1 MATYNEKLQALENI
15 LGKSAKEI
23 ETLKSEKIAFTDE
36 EKATLKDALYTN
48 YSTAFQIREMLRN
61 NKPFYVSLLLSDLDR
76 NTENAN
82 CFKAIFGDITPN
94 KTGVRVKEVTEE
106 LENFCNSLGLEVNKE
121 LSLVFCTDNRN
132 TNATLRNKVV
142 ELGLM
147 VKYKVNYKMPEFQAL
162 VKFLDELRNDLNGEI
177 GQKEKGKGKG
187 KKEDQVLRELKYIE
201 EKFNTQWNE
210 EEQASILKTLEATL
224 KAIKKQVKK

>member
-1 MATYNEKLQALENI
+1 MTTYNEKLQALENI
-15 LGKSAKEI
+15 LGKTTKEI
-23 ETLKSEKIAFTDE
+23 EQLKSEKITFSDK
-36 EKATLKDALYTN
+36 EKATLKDALNLN

-61 NKPFYVSLLLSDLDR
+61 NLSFYVSLLLSEVDR

-106 LENFCNSLGLEVNKE
+106 LGKFCDALGLEVNKE
-121 LSLVFCTDNRN
+121 LNLIFCTDNRATN
-132 TNATLRNKVV
+132 TTLRNKVV

-147 VKYKVNYKMPEFQAL
+147 VKDKVNYKMPEFQAL

-177 GQKEKGKGKG
+177 GQKEKGKGK
-187 KKEDQVLRELKYIE
+187 KEDQILRELKYIE
-201 EKFNTQWNE
+201 EKFSTQWNE

-224 KAIKKQVKK
+224 KTIKKQIKK

>member
-1 MATYNEKLQALENI
+1 MTTYNEKLTALENI

-23 ETLKSEKIAFTDE
+23 ETLKSEKINFSDD
-36 EKATLKDALYTN
+36 EKATLKDALNLN
-48 YSTAFQIREMLRN
+48 YSTSFQIREMLRN
-61 NKPFYVSLLLSDLDR
+61 NLSFYVSLLLSEVDR

-82 CFKAIFGDITPN
+82 CFKAIFGDVTPN
-94 KTGVRVKEVTEE
+94 RTAVRVKKVTEE
-106 LENFCNSLGLEVNKE
+106 LETFCNALSLEINKE

-147 VKYKVNYKMPEFQAL
+147 VKDKVNYKMPEFQAL

-177 GQKEKGKGKG
+177 GQKEKGKGK
-187 KKEDQVLRELKYIE
+187 KEDQILRELKYIE
-201 EKFNTQWNE
+201 EKFYSQWNE

-224 KAIKKQVKK
+224 KSIKKQVKK

>member
-1 MATYNEKLQALENI
+1 MSISYNEKLTALSSI
-15 LGKSAKEI
+15 LSV
-23 ETLKSEKIAFTDE
+23 SEKEVEKLKEEKISFNDE
-36 EKATLKDALYTN
+36 EKATLKNALHTN

-94 KTGVRVKEVTEE
+94 KTGVRVKEITPE
-106 LENFCNSLGLEVNKE
+106 LESFCIALGLEVNKE
-121 LSLVFCTDNRN
+121 LNLIFCTENRN

-142 ELGLM
+142 DLGLM
-147 VKYKVNYKMPEFQAL
+147 VKDKVNYKMPEFQAL

-177 GQKEKGKGKG
+177 GQKEKGKGK
-187 KKEDQVLRELKYIE
+187 KEDQILRELKYIE
-201 EKFNTQWNE
+201 EKFSSQWNE
-210 EEQASILKTLEATL
+210 EEQQSILKTLEATL
-224 KAIKKQVKK
+224 KAVKKQIKK

>member
-1 MATYNEKLQALENI
+1 MTTYNEKLQALENI

-23 ETLKSEKIAFTDE
+23 EKLKEEKINFNDE
-36 EKATLKDALYTN
+36 EKETLKDALHTN

-61 NKPFYVSLLLSDLDR
+61 NTPFYVSLLLSELDR
-76 NTENAN
+76 NTENTN

-94 KTGVRVKEVTEE
+94 RTAVRVKEFTKE
-106 LENFCNSLGLEVNKE
+106 LGDFCNALGLEVNKE
-121 LSLVFCTDNRN
+121 LNLVFCTDNRATN
-132 TNATLRNKVV
+132 TTLRNKVV

-147 VKYKVNYKMPEFQAL
+147 VKDKVNYKMPEFQAL

-177 GQKEKGKGKG
+177 GQSSKGKG
-187 KKEDQVLRELKYIE
+187 KKEDQVIRELKYIE
-201 EKFNTQWNE
+201 DKFLTQWNE

-224 KAIKKQVKK
+224 KAVKKQIKK

>member
-1 MATYNEKLQALENI
+1 MTTYNEKLQALENI

-23 ETLKSEKIAFTDE
+23 ESLKSEKIAFTDE
-36 EKATLKDALYTN
+36 EKATLKDALHTN

-61 NKPFYVSLLLSDLDR
+61 NQSFYVSLLLSEVDR
-76 NTENAN
+76 NTENMN
-82 CFKAIFGDITPN
+82 SFKAIFGDITPN
-94 KTGVRVKEVTEE
+94 RSAVRVKEVTEE
-106 LENFCNSLGLEVNKE
+106 LGKFCDALGLEVNKE
-121 LSLVFCTDNRN
+121 LNLVFCTDNRN

-147 VKYKVNYKMPEFQAL
+147 VKDKVNYKMPEFQAL

-177 GQKEKGKGKG
+177 GQKEKGKGK
-187 KKEDQVLRELKYIE
+187 KEDQILRELKYIE
-201 EKFNTQWNE
+201 EKFITQWNE

-224 KAIKKQVKK
+224 KAVKKQIKK

>member
-1 MATYNEKLQALENI
+1 MTTYNEKLQALENI
-15 LGKSAKEI
+15 LGKNAKEI
-23 ETLKSEKIAFTDE
+23 EKLKSEKIAFTDD
-36 EKATLKDALYTN
+36 EKSSLVENLKAN
-48 YSTAFQIREMLRN
+48 YSTAFIIKSMLRN
-61 NKPFYVSLLLSDLDR
+61 NLPFYVSLLLSEVDR

-106 LENFCNSLGLEVNKE
+106 LGKFCDALDLEVNKE
-121 LSLVFCTDNRN
+121 LNLIFCTDNRATN
-132 TNATLRNKVV
+132 TTLRNKVV

-147 VKYKVNYKMPEFQAL
+147 VKDKVNYKMPEFQAL

-177 GQKEKGKGKG
+177 GQKEKGKGK
-187 KKEDQVLRELKYIE
+187 KEDQILRELKYIE
-201 EKFNTQWNE
+201 EKFSSQWNE

-224 KAIKKQVKK
+224 KAVKKQVKK

>member
-1 MATYNEKLQALENI
+1 MTTYNEKLIALENI
-15 LGKSAKEI
+15 LGKSVKEI
-23 ETLKSEKIAFTDE
+23 EELKAKKIAFTDE
-36 EKATLKDALYTN
+36 EKATLKDALHTN

-82 CFKAIFGDITPN
+82 CFKSIFGDVTPN
-94 KTGVRVKEVTEE
+94 KTAIRVKEVTEE
-106 LENFCNSLGLEVNKE
+106 LGKFCDALGLEVNKE
-121 LSLVFCTDNRN
+121 LNLVFCTNNRN

-147 VKYKVNYKMPEFQAL
+147 VKDKVNYKMPEFQAL

-177 GQKEKGKGKG
+177 GQKEKGKGK
-187 KKEDQVLRELKYIE
+187 KEDQILRELKYIE
-201 EKFNTQWNE
+201 EKFVTQWNE

-224 KAIKKQVKK
+224 KAVKKQIKK

>member
-1 MATYNEKLQALENI
+1 MTTYNEKLIALENI
-15 LGKSAKEI
+15 LGKSSKEI
-23 ETLKSEKIAFTDE
+23 ETLKSEKIAFSDE
-36 EKATLKDALYTN
+36 EKATLKDALHTN

-61 NKPFYVSLLLSDLDR
+61 NKPFYVSLLLSELDR

-94 KTGVRVKEVTEE
+94 RTAVRVKEVTEE
-106 LENFCNSLGLEVNKE
+106 LGKFCNALGLEVNKE
-121 LSLVFCTDNRN
+121 LNLAFCTDNRN

-147 VKYKVNYKMPEFQAL
+147 VKDKVNYKMPEFQAL

-177 GQKEKGKGKG
+177 GQKEKGKGK
-187 KKEDQVLRELKYIE
+187 KEDQILRELKYIE
-201 EKFNTQWNE
+201 DKFSSQWNE
-210 EEQASILKTLEATL
+210 EEQQSILKSLEMTL
-224 KAIKKQVKK
+224 KNVKKQIKK